1 MEALAHM
8 QDWEQILTFIGVV
21 FATLTAAYYFY
32 KRILKRSVCNFCESV
47 RRFFKVGDFLE
58 DLIPKVEF
66 VYNELKPNSGT
77 SVKDSIKRIE
87 DNIIVL
93 MNKHRIILDDYQTG
107 IIETNEK
114 GEITWANS
122 TYLEFTNRDLRE
134 VIGNGWVNAIH
145 PEDREKVY
153 AEWQNALEQARNF
166 EAAFRVVKQDGSIVH
181 VQGHAFPIKGR
192 ERIQGYIGK
201 IKIVMEN
208 KQHA

>member
-1 MEALAHM
+1 
-8 QDWEQILTFIGVV
+8 
-21 FATLTAAYYFY
+21 
-32 KRILKRSVCNFCESV
+32 
-47 RRFFKVGDFLE
+47 
-58 DLIPKVEF
+58 
-66 VYNELKPNSGT
+66 
-77 SVKDSIKRIE
+77 
-87 DNIIVL
+87 